1 MKKQYIAPDLTA
13 VVFRAERGYAASA
26 DNTVDAVAQQLN
38 RWKDL
43 TDQQIMGEV
52 DDQNLWAASQ
62 DVAGIGN
69 ETDGLQAGY
78 FGNGSTEGWF

>member
-26 DNTVDAVAQQLN
+26 DNTVDAVANQLN
-38 RWKDL
+38 QWAAQ
-43 TDQQIMGEV
+43 TQQEVMGTV
-52 DDQNLWAASQ
+52 DDQNLWAESQ

-69 ETDGLQAGY
+69 AEDGLQAGY